1 MLDAEYLH
9 PVRDD
14 PRGSVRTVV
23 EDGNHSD
30 GDNASRRR
38 CCECTKAI
46 GEVFGFVVG
55 GNYDKNL
62 VDWHSD
68 DPFLTLVRSG
78 LLSSR
83 FSTDNHISDEGRR
96 ATASSRAG
104 RKLFR

>member
-1 MLDAEYLH
+1 MLDAEYFH
-9 PVRDD
+9 PVGDD

-62 VDWHSD
+62 
-68 DPFLTLVRSG
+68 
-78 LLSSR
+78 
-83 FSTDNHISDEGRR
+83 GRL
-96 ATASSRAG
+96 AQ
-104 RKLFR
+104 

>member
-1 MLDAEYLH
+1 MLDAEYFH
-9 PVRDD
+9 PVGDD

-83 FSTDNHISDEGRR
+83 FSTDNHISDGGRR